1 MNPGK
6 INKVIAAGI
15 FFIMLIIYLMTAAPT
30 ISFWDCGEFVTCSYI
45 MGIPHPPG
53 SPLLS
58 LIGRVMAL
66 IPFYDF
72 RGEGFGEIAY
82 RVTLLDVFLG
92 ALTVMLTYLVLVKLI
107 HKFRPYRDS
116 LVDEAV
122 IMFSSAVAALMIGF
136 SDEFWTNAVE
146 IETYMPSI
154 FISILAVWLTL
165 RWDERKNDPKAVRY
179 LFLVAYIL
187 GLGNG
192 IHLTVLLIAPTVAG
206 LVYFAK
212 PEWFHHLKLWIFMGV
227 FGIAGAIIKF
237 YSGMEAMYFT
247 MAVFAF
253 VAPVILYKMY
263 MKRQEVWKLTLIGL
277 ILCSSLYIIGY
288 SVYPTI
294 AVRAGKNPSI
304 NEGNPDNWE
313 RYKLYMSRDQY
324 AAGNMVE
331 GMFTRSADFN
341 YQFSFMYLRYLIQQF
356 PKWGPSMKLTFENDK
371 TADTRVENPL
381 IQEEVY
387 LAVLLLSLLIYGLY
401 THGREDWRRLVPLLM
416 FFAVS
421 SVGLVLYLN
430 MANPQVRERPYFFLG
445 SYYIIMYWIGFG
457 IYGVIIDI
465 LDWLREKGKAGL
477 ITPVTAVLFVIFG
490 TIPPVSV
497 LSNHIDPEYT
507 NYEVHDRTGDWVPVD
522 YGYNI
527 LVSCEP
533 NAILFTNG
541 DNDTFPLWYL
551 QEVEGFRTD
560 VRVVNLSLLNTAWYN
575 LQMKYEGKT
584 IPIEYSDEYIETI
597 CGRSNEATR
606 NRVIPAQGKEITAA
620 GITWTLNPYIKY
632 NEEYGVL
639 RAADIMAV
647 NIINWVNWSRPIYF
661 AVTVAEENKVSIQ
674 DHLSMEGMVYRL
686 VKEKAP
692 SDGRPHVNVDALD
705 DNVFNKY
712 RYRLLNDPDV
722 YKPPNTLKLTT
733 NYFIGFASLA
743 DRYASMGDTE
753 NAVRAVWGAIEN
765 TPSDLSRRFLLYQIF
780 AGRKLTDELQE
791 FTDWEMALPEFTDG
805 DFQYRYDFAMQL
817 FKLSLNDLA
826 VEIFNEI
833 TFPDQDFQYR
843 YDFAMQ
849 LLRNSRDD
857 LALEMFLELSEEQ
870 PANQEIWETLVA
882 VYYSCGNL
890 EEALKTI
897 DKILE
902 QNPEDERA
910 IETKNI
916 IQMQMQENESGDSLN
931 VRQ

>member
-1 MNPGK
+1 LNPGK
-6 INKVIAAGI
+6 INKIIAAGI
-15 FFIMLIIYLMTAAPT
+15 FIIMLFVYLMTAAPT

-58 LIGRVMAL
+58 IIGRVMAL

-82 RVTLLDVFLG
+82 RVTLLNVILG
-92 ALTVMLTYLVLVKLI
+92 AFTVMLSYLVLVKLI
-107 HKFRPYRDS
+107 HKFRPYRDN
-116 LVDEAV
+116 LADEAV
-122 IMFSSAVAALMIGF
+122 VMFSSAVAAFLIGF

-154 FISILAVWLTL
+154 FLSVIAVWLTL
-165 RWDERKNDPKAVRY
+165 LWDARKDDPKAVRY

-192 IHLTVLLIAPTVAG
+192 IHLTVLLVAPTVAG

-212 PEWFHHLKLWIFMGV
+212 PEWFNNLKLWIYAGV

-237 YSGMEAMYFT
+237 FGGLEIMYFS

-253 VAPVILYKMY
+253 VAPYILYKMY
-263 MKRQEVWKLTLIGL
+263 LKRQELWKLTLIGL

-294 AVRAGKNPSI
+294 AVRAGKSPSI

-324 AAGNMVE
+324 SADLLG
-331 GMFTRSADFN
+331 GMFTRTADSN
-341 YQFSFMYLRYLIQQF
+341 YQFGFMYLRYLIQQF
-356 PKWGPSMKLTFENDK
+356 PKWGPSMKLTFENNK

-381 IQEEVY
+381 IQEDVY

-401 THGREDWRRLVPLLM
+401 THGREDWRRMLPLLVF
-416 FFAVS
+416 FFAS
-421 SVGLVLYLN
+421 SIGLVLYLN

-445 SYYIIMYWIGFG
+445 SYYMIMYWIGFG
-457 IYGVIIDI
+457 IYGVIIDT
-465 LDWLREKGKAGL
+465 LDWLREKGRAGL
-477 ITPVTAVLFVIFG
+477 VTPVTVVLFVIFG

-497 LSNHIDPEYT
+497 LSNHIDPDFT
-507 NYEVHDRTGDWVPVD
+507 NYEVHDRTGDWVPID

-551 QEVEGFRTD
+551 QEVEGFRRD
-560 VRVVNLSLLNTAWYN
+560 VRVVNLSLLNTDWYN
-575 LQMKYEGKT
+575 LQMKYEGNT
-584 IPIEYSDEYIETI
+584 IPFEFSDEYINVL
-597 CGRSNEATR
+597 CGRDEDAIR
-606 NRVIPAQGKEITAA
+606 KRIIPAQGQEITAA
-620 GITWTLNPYIKY
+620 GITWTLKPFIKY
-632 NEEYGVL
+632 NDQYGGL

-647 NIINWVNWSRPIYF
+647 NIIKWVNWSRPIYF

-686 VKEKAP
+686 VKDK
-692 SDGRPHVNVDALD
+692 DTTGRTLVNVAALD

-712 RYRLLNDPDV
+712 RYRLLSDPDV

-733 NYFIGFASLA
+733 NYFIGFAQLA

-753 NAVRAVWGAIEN
+753 NAVRAAWGAIEN
-765 TPSDLSRRFLLYQIF
+765 TPNDMSRRFLLYQIF
-780 AGRKLTDELQE
+780 AGRKLTDDLQQ
-791 FTDWEMALPEFTDG
+791 FIDWEMTLPEFTG
-805 DFQYRYDFAMQL
+805 GEFQYRYDFAL
-817 FKLSLNDLA
+817 RLLKYSLNDQALG
-826 VEIFNEI
+826 IFNE
-833 TFPDQDFQYR
+833 
-843 YDFAMQ
+843 
-849 LLRNSRDD
+849 LSREYP
-857 LALEMFLELSEEQ
+857 L
-870 PANQEIWETLVA
+870 NQSIWETLVA
-882 VYYSCGNL
+882 AHYSDGNL
-890 EEALKTI
+890 EEALKAT

-902 QNPEDERA
+902 LNPGDEA
-910 IETKNI
+910 ATQTKDI
-916 IQMQMQENESGDSLN
+916 ILRQIQDNGSGDSLN